1 MFPFS
6 SPATT
11 KFETFPKTI
20 GSIIEVVNLVIKE
33 NLLIQDDQKQI
44 DMSSGLYSSSKF
56 FGSRTKSFLWFVL
69 ITILELSSEKFKETG
84 KPFSNLHAANA
95 V

>member
-20 GSIIEVVNLVIKE
+20 GSIIDVVNLVIKE
-33 NLLIQDDQKQI
+33 NLLIQDDQKQL

-56 FGSRTKSFLWFVL
+56 FGSSNIL
-69 ITILELSSEKFKETG
+69 IAIDSIIKALFY
-84 KPFSNLHAANA
+84 P
-95 V
+95 